1 MADSS
6 RVRVGTIATNVCAGE
21 DPPPEC
27 GVECNDTSPC
37 ANGFICAPDNT
48 CIGFCDL
55 DMPPRA
61 ISGLE
66 IVQHE
71 DIKNAH
77 HWATL
82 SFVAPERERDL
93 ARYEVRYGTSP
104 IVDEDTF
111 MRAQPAFAADIDSV
125 ELSVPT
131 DGEPGDLVE
140 VSFGGLQPESTYYVG
155 VRAVDMCNDRGPVE
169 VAEITTAEIHF
180 TTVTPCFVATAA
192 WGSPM
197 ASEIGTLRRFRDRH
211 LMTNTVGRALVDA
224 YHAVGPHAADV
235 IRDDDTL
242 RSIVRT
248 ALTPVLR
255 ALTWLED

>member
-1 MADSS
+1 
-6 RVRVGTIATNVCAGE
+6 
-21 DPPPEC
+21 
-27 GVECNDTSPC
+27 
-37 ANGFICAPDNT
+37 
-48 CIGFCDL
+48 
-55 DMPPRA
+55 
-61 ISGLE
+61 
-66 IVQHE
+66 
-71 DIKNAH
+71 
-77 HWATL
+77 
-82 SFVAPERERDL
+82 
-93 ARYEVRYGTSP
+93 VRYGTSP